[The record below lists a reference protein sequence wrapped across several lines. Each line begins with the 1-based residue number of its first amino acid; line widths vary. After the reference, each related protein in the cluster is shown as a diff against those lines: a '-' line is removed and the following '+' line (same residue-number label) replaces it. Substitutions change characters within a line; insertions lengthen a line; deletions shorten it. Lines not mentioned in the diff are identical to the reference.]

1 MGGVAQSVLG
11 CNGSGLYLEKEKNNN
26 NNKNPWGIKYL
37 QKISSCVNNRKIQY
51 SENGLVFNKF
61 ENFMILL
68 LLFIAYFICRC
79 LFSQAA
85 WIRVF
90 HQLVRTK
97 RPTLP
102 GLWPPLPAEPVP
114 LVTLMGLGRVSSA
127 EALLPTSLSIHVSVS
142 LSILQP

>member
-1 MGGVAQSVLG
+1 MDGGGTVRA
-11 CNGSGLYLEKEKNNN
+11 GSYGVIDLKFSIGSDLYFEKERKKNNN
-26 NNKNPWGIKYL
+26 KKNPWGIKYL

-85 WIRVF
+85 WMPGVS
-90 HQLVRTK
+90 
-97 RPTLP
+97 PTCANQEAKLP
-102 GLWPPLPAEPVP
+102 GLWLPLPTEPIP
-114 LVTLMGLGRVSSA
+114 LVTPGPGKVVLC
-127 EALLPTSLSIHVSVS
+127 
-142 LSILQP
+142 